1 MASWA
6 FSSLLFAIFIF
17 HEDVSIPLLTQPFIF
32 GVLAL
37 ICYLQ
42 TIFYSETRND
52 PVRSTILYATIS
64 GFIAIPSLVGGI
76 VFLQNSTAL
85 NVIGIAATVFLVIG
99 FIPQFIEIYRL
110 VSPYR

>member
-42 TIFYSETRND
+42 TIFFSTRKD

-85 NVIGIAATVFLVIG
+85 NAIGIAATIFLVIG